1 MSGEKEGIATTGKIR
16 RIRRGGGRG
25 REKGNERRRETRV
38 NVKILLTG
46 TKQSTGIAEATRQS

>member
-16 RIRRGGGRG
+16 RIRRVGGRG

-46 TKQSTGIAEATRQS
+46 TKQSTGTAEAMRQS

>member
-1 MSGEKEGIATTGKIR
+1 MSGEKEEIATTGKIR

-46 TKQSTGIAEATRQS
+46 TKQSTGTAEATRQS